1 MKCKTR
7 GFTIIEVLIVITTM
21 AILASIT
28 VASYQYVILG
38 ARKTAIEK
46 NVVDFKKALET
57 YALKNGKYPN
67 TITGMSWGIT
77 CLGTT
82 QNYGWDDNP
91 QPCYDFLNKNG
102 HPATSQADL
111 KNSTNQ
117 TAIDLQP
124 ILGNIPVV
132 NTECYIFQGECA
144 RGLSLVR
151 RNAGVDYNKA
161 PNFIVYF
168 FKGNGKC
175 EVSGSVGGNFSNFS
189 STLNDGKNYKYD
201 ATSDVT
207 MCVVSL
213 PNAYKDD
220 FGCYIC

>member
-1 MKCKTR
+1 MYRR
-7 GFTIIEVLIVITTM
+7 GFTIIEILIVITTM
-21 AILASIT
+21 AILASIG
-28 VASYQYVILG
+28 VVSYQYVTNG
-38 ARKTAIEK
+38 ARKTATEK

-67 TITGMSWGIT
+67 TNPNLSYGIT
-77 CLGTT
+77 CLGTP
-82 QNYGWDDNP
+82 QNYGWDANP
-91 QPCYDFLNKNG
+91 QPCYDFLGKNG
-102 HPATSQADL
+102 YSPVNQADL
-111 KNSTNQ
+111 KSSTNQ
-117 TAIDLQP
+117 TALDLQP

-132 NTECYIFQGECA
+132 GTECYMFQGECA

-151 RNAGVDYNKA
+151 SIAGVDYVKT

-175 EVSGSVGGNFSNFS
+175 EVSGSLGGNFSRFS

-201 ATSDVT
+201 STSDVT

-220 FGCYIC
+220 FGCFIC